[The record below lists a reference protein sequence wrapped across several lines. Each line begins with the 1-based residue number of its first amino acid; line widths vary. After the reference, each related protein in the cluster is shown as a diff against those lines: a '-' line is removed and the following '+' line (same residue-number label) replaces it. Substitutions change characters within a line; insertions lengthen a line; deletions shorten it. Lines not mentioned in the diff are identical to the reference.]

1 MLDAYKE
8 LTPIVYGENAIKY
21 LEIREGAGK
30 VCFSMHW
37 HDRMELLYIESG
49 CLELY
54 LGQEH
59 FSILPGQVA
68 VIAPCMMHCGIA
80 GETGVSYHTIM
91 FDVEK
96 FCNGTKASEKY
107 LLPVCENRTG
117 FKTIADQTGVT
128 EAAGRLVEVLSGRTD
143 SNPLVAVGIV
153 YEIIGLLHQHCA
165 DGTGMLHRVDRGF
178 GEVLE
183 YMNGHFGEKISAKDI
198 SERFG
203 YNEAYFCRRF
213 KSVTG
218 ITVMKY
224 ILILRMERAQKL
236 LKNTNEEVGNI
247 AWKCGFSDIGYF
259 SNCFKRH
266 FGYRPTEFRRMGEVL
281 DVAAD

>member
-8 LTPIVYGENAIKY
+8 LTPVVYGENAIKY
-21 LEIREGAGK
+21 LKIRAGARE

-49 CLELY
+49 HLDLY

-59 FSILPGQVA
+59 FNAAPGQVA
-68 VIAPCMMHCGIA
+68 VIVPRMMHCGIA

-96 FCNGTKASEKY
+96 FCNGTGASEKY
-107 LLPVCENRTG
+107 LAPVCRYRAAFETV
-117 FKTIADQTGVT
+117 AEQPEVA
-128 EAAGRLVEVLSGRTD
+128 EAAGRLVEVLSGGEGR
-143 SNPLVAVGIV
+143 NPLVAVGII
-153 YEIIGLLHQHCA
+153 YELIGFLYQHCA
-165 DGTGMLHRVDRGF
+165 AGPGVLHRVDKGF

-183 YMNGHFGEKISAKDI
+183 YMNAHFAERISARDI

-213 KSVTG
+213 KAVTG

-224 ILILRMERAQKL
+224 IQILRMERAQKL
-236 LKNTNEEVGNI
+236 LKNTNEEIGNI
-247 AWKCGFSDIGYF
+247 AWKCGFADIGYF

-266 FGYRPTEFRRMGEVL
+266 FGYRPAQFRKMNEK
-281 DVAAD
+281 